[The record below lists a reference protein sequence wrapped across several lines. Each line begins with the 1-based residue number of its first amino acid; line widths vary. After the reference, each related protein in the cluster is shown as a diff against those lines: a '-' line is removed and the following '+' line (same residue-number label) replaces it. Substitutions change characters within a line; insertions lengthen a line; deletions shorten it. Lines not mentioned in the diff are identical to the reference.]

1 MSLSTL
7 LIYFTGRPGK
17 LFHLN
22 LKAQV
27 PALACPTS
35 TTGFA
40 SDLPHV
46 AGLFFDSIGVAGLGL
61 NFTTFKE
68 FPTGGTFFA
77 TGGSEASAFAAFAPW
92 ESSSEGSPGAELLG
106 LRSCQAGSW
115 GLHHVQALTPELRHG
130 QGVDLPLTQA
140 PARHR
145 HHPTGEE

>member
-1 MSLSTL
+1 MYSTGL
-7 LIYFTGRPGK
+7 PGR
-17 LFHLN
+17 LFHRSRNAHVPFDALTASIRG
-22 LKAQV
+22 KAV
-27 PALACPTS
+27 
-35 TTGFA
+35 F
-40 SDLPHV
+40 LPRV

-61 NFTTFKE
+61 NSTTFKE

-115 GLHHVQALTPELRHG
+115 GLHHVQALPPELRHG

-145 HHPTGEE
+145 HHQTGEE